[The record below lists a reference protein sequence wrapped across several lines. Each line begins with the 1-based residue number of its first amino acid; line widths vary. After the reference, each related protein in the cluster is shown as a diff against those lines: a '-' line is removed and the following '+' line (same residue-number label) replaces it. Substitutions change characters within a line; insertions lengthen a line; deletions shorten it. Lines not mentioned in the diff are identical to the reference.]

1 GKKTVIRSPHDAIKN
16 GIGLLTEDR
25 KLTGLFLPLSVQDN
39 MITVNIDEYTKGGFL
54 DKKSIQSDCLKQKE
68 QLAIKTPSLNQMVEY
83 LSGGN
88 QQKVLIAR
96 WLLHDPDILFLDEPT
111 RGIDVGAKS
120 EIYHLIVDLAK
131 KGKAIVLISSEM
143 PELLGLSD
151 RIVV

>member
-1 GKKTVIRSPHDAIKN
+1 
-16 GIGLLTEDR
+16 
-25 KLTGLFLPLSVQDN
+25 

-151 RIVV
+151 RIVVMHEGRKMGELTREEATQEKILQLASGEALVTN